1 MAGLDEK
8 WYAEK
13 LGGSNW
19 TTWKFQMKHLLRAKG
34 LWQVVEG
41 TEVQPKEAQAAA
53 EFQKKSEKALATIVL
68 GISSSKLYLTTSCE
82 CPKNAWN
89 VLKQHFERDSLANKL
104 FLKNQ
109 YFRMEMRQNFNSLE
123 TNEGAH
129 R

>member
-8 WYAEK
+8 WSAEK
-13 LGGSNW
+13 LDGSNW

-82 CPKNAWN
+82 YPKM
-89 VLKQHFERDSLANKL
+89 HGMF
-104 FLKNQ
+104 
-109 YFRMEMRQNFNSLE
+109 
-123 TNEGAH
+123 
-129 R
+129 